1 MGKVEFGIGYLT
13 TSARASPTRTVKKNA
28 PSENRLA
35 SFICLSPL
43 SRLAAAGGFDVLGGH
58 RTPVRI
64 AQKRSQ
70 IIHPPRHLGL
80 APHRPPTRASA
91 LPVYPDRAP
100 VKADPEG
107 GFCRQRAIGSG
118 TARG

>member
-58 RTPVRI
+58 RIPVRI
-64 AQKRSQ
+64 AKMRPQ
-70 IIHPPRHLGL
+70 IIHHPRNLGV
-80 APHRPPTRASA
+80 APHRPQSRHSA
-91 LPVYPDRAP
+91 LPGDHDGDRIRTALE
-100 VKADPEG
+100 VGVA
-107 GFCRQRAIGSG
+107 RQRWVGCG
-118 TARG
+118 

>member
-58 RTPVRI
+58 RIPIRI
-64 AQKRSQ
+64 AKMRPP
-70 IIHPPRHLGL
+70 IIHHPPNL
-80 APHRPPTRASA
+80 AVAQHPPHSPRSA
-91 LPVYPDRAP
+91 LPVVHHGDL
-100 VKADPEG
+100 
-107 GFCRQRAIGSG
+107 
-118 TARG
+118 

>member
-58 RTPVRI
+58 PLPQRN
-64 AQKRSQ
+64 SQ
-70 IIHPPRHLGL
+70 IPSPDNHPPPNPGVRHQPPQT
-80 APHRPPTRASA
+80 PHCP
-91 LPVYPDRAP
+91 LPLRSIADR
-100 VKADPEG
+100 
-107 GFCRQRAIGSG
+107 
-118 TARG
+118 T

>member
-13 TSARASPTRTVKKNA
+13 TSARASSTRTVKKNA

-58 RTPVRI
+58 RIPIRI
-64 AQKRSQ
+64 AKKRPP
-70 IIHPPRHLGL
+70 IIHHPRHLGR
-80 APHRPPTRASA
+80 AQHRPPSPPSPLPLVSA
-91 LPVYPDRAP
+91 GD
-100 VKADPEG
+100 
-107 GFCRQRAIGSG
+107 
-118 TARG
+118 

>member
-58 RTPVRI
+58 PIPVRI
-64 AQKRSQ
+64 AQIRPQ
-70 IIHPPRHLGL
+70 RIHHRRKPGVTQPRPQSRH
-80 APHRPPTRASA
+80 SA
-91 LPVYPDRAP
+91 LPDAHDRDTRGDDLMAPYLPDR
-100 VKADPEG
+100 
-107 GFCRQRAIGSG
+107 
-118 TARG
+118 T